1 MIGGAAQAPR
11 FEPAVSATEGAGVVT
26 PGRTSAE
33 GAAYESE
40 LTWLSTRQLAAQ
52 IASGRLSARE
62 ALADHLARLDAVN
75 PTLNAVVTRDDERAF
90 EQAAAADSAFSRG
103 DRLTPLHGV
112 PMTHK
117 DTHDTAGM
125 RTTYGSPILADNVPI
140 RDALVIGRLRAAGV
154 VTTGKSNVPEFAAGS
169 HTFNPIFGT
178 TVNPYDT
185 TKSAAGSSGGAAA
198 AIAAGVQASGDGSD
212 MGGSLRL
219 PASFNNIVGMRPTNG
234 RIPHTLPS
242 NPWSWLAQSGFM
254 ARSVSDVALLMAT
267 ACGPADGA
275 PLSVQE
281 PGSVFDRLEFRWP
294 GEHRP
299 GSGLRGLR
307 IGFSTDLGGM
317 LRVDPSVAE
326 VVDRTADSLTIG
338 GGHVDGMVP
347 DLRDADEVFRVT
359 RAYEFAARYGET
371 VRRHGDQVKESVVW
385 NTEMGLNLTVDEL
398 VSADAARAR
407 LAGSGRDVL
416 RAPRPARPHDEFGG
430 AVRRGPRVPRDDRR
444 QAHGGLPRMDACG
457 DGHLCD
463 RMPCRVRARGLH
475 ARRPAGGSAAGRRTR
490 EGRGAAAGRPG
501 VRGAH
506 RPRRAEACAV
516 GGVV

>member
-1 MIGGAAQAPR
+1 M
-11 FEPAVSATEGAGVVT
+11 
-26 PGRTSAE
+26 
-33 GAAYESE
+33 
-40 LTWLSTRQLAAQ
+40 
-52 IASGRLSARE
+52 
-62 ALADHLARLDAVN
+62 
-75 PTLNAVVTRDDERAF
+75 
-90 EQAAAADSAFSRG
+90 
-103 DRLTPLHGV
+103 
-112 PMTHK
+112 
-117 DTHDTAGM
+117 
-125 RTTYGSPILADNVPI
+125 
-140 RDALVIGRLRAAGV
+140 
-154 VTTGKSNVPEFAAGS
+154 TTGKSNVPEFAAGS

-185 TKSAAGSSGGAAA
+185 SKSAAGSSGGAAA

-219 PASFNNIVGMRPTNG
+219 PGSFNNIVGMRPTNG
-234 RIPHTLPS
+234 RIPHTLPG
-242 NPWSWLAQSGFM
+242 NPWSWLSQPGFM
-254 ARSVSDVALLMAT
+254 ARTVSDVALLMAA

-275 PLSVQE
+275 PMSVQQ

-299 GSGLRGLR
+299 GSGLRGMR

-359 RAYEFAARYGET
+359 RAYEFAGRHGET

-407 LAGSGRDVL
+407 LL
-416 RAPRPARPHDEFGG
+416 G
-430 AVRRGPRVPRDDRR
+430 AVERYFAHHDLLVLTTSSVVPFDAELEYPETIDGKPMDDYLEWMR
-444 QAHGGLPRMDACG
+444 AATVISATGC
-457 DGHLCD
+457 
-463 RMPCRVRARGLH
+463 PCRVRARGLH
-475 ARRPAGGSAAGRRTR
+475 PRRAAGGSPARRRAR